1 MGRGSVRRQSR
12 VSQGHPRLRPAGSP
26 ELPGHRP
33 GGFRPGSAAPVAIR
47 GPATSAGLVTGG
59 GRDRDT
65 RPADRPGSPRP
76 AHRRRIRGLH
86 AELHRVTLATAQS
99 ILVCPNLFPGPTTA
113 VAAAGGRIAAPALNG
128 IFCQTPALPRV
139 PTSTASRE
147 QSMASANTAV
157 AHGLPDRGSAAGGA
171 KPHRPFGRE
180 AVVTQQLRQ
189 NSRASA
195 RVMSAR
201 PVDHAPSED
210 SARKHPSQ
218 MTNKYLS
225 TVTISGSVGSVTTCA
240 TWALPNELVGRAHSS
255 DAHRRVGA
263 GRRHDRRHLSG
274 ASLVTAHTRYLASAD
289 GVRVRTERLGA
300 LANPV
305 EMVPQAAATYPMDGP
320 HTAGNERL
328 SYERYYSQH

>member
-12 VSQGHPRLRPAGSP
+12 VPQGHTRLRPAGSP

-47 GPATSAGLVTGG
+47 GPATSAGLATGG

-65 RPADRPGSPRP
+65 RPPDRPGSPRP

-86 AELHRVTLATAQS
+86 AELRRATLVTAQS
-99 ILVCPNLFPGPTTA
+99 ILVCPNLFPGPRTA
-113 VAAAGGRIAAPALNG
+113 VAAAGGRIAAAALNG

-147 QSMASANTAV
+147 QSMASANAAVAV
-157 AHGLPDRGSAAGGA
+157 AHGLPDRGCAAGGA
-171 KPHRPFGRE
+171 KPHRPFGSE
-180 AVVTQQLRQ
+180 VVVTQQLRQ

-195 RVMSAR
+195 RVMSAL
-201 PVDHAPSED
+201 PVDRAPSEH
-210 SARKHPSQ
+210 SAGKRARRLP
-218 MTNKYLS
+218 NNYLAA
-225 TVTISGSVGSVTTCA
+225 VTISGNVGSVTTCA
-240 TWALPNELVGRAHSS
+240 TWAPPNELVGRAHSS
-255 DAHRRVGA
+255 DARTRVGA
-263 GRRHDRRHLSG
+263 GRRQDRRHLSG
-274 ASLVTAHTRYLASAD
+274 ASLVTAHTRYLVSAD

-305 EMVPQAAATYPMDGP
+305 EMVPAGSGHISDGRP
-320 HTAGNERL
+320 AYGGQRKVKL
-328 SYERYYSQH
+328 